1 MAAHHRKRH
10 TERARKAIRDTKL
23 VKRLQDHALGL
34 VEMTPTEVRA
44 AMYLVDK
51 KLPSLAAL
59 DGNGN
64 TVDGGKVVVM
74 FGPADQGN
82 VIEHQPEALPHG
94 D

>member
-10 TERARKAIRDTKL
+10 TERARRAIRDTKL

-34 VEMTPTEVRA
+34 VEMQPTEVRA

-51 KLPSLAAL
+51 KLPSLASL

-64 TVDGGKVVVM
+64 AVGDRQVTVI
-74 FGPADQGN
+74 FGTPDQGN
-82 VIEHQPEALPHG
+82 IIEHEPEALPHG